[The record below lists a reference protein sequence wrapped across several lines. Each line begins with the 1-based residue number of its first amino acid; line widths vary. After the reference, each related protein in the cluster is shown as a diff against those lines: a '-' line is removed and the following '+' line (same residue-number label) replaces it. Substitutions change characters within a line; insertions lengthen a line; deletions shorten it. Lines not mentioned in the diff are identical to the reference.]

1 MYISGDVEQILQL
14 ALQIGAIKIVIK
26 KKQVRRLFRTPLGYK
41 KSAQPCNKC
50 NPSIHLTL
58 VFVFFSDIPIKNSP
72 LDYKSN
78 SSCSSPSKILENHQQ
93 KNTERCSLPLGSR
106 VPVLPVRNNLRRPNS
121 SHFPPARFQFR
132 KGFTKCSWR
141 CTAIVFIILSVV
153 LLAAVTYMSSKCF
166 ERRKKTLR
174 SLKSNKRGKALR
186 VFRAFVWSFCESS
199 RRN

>member
-1 MYISGDVEQILQL
+1 MAGRGALWAPSTGTGISNLPAWWGHHRETFIYPQVSLKRIFFLNFRFR
-14 ALQIGAIKIVIK
+14 KIFFFF
-26 KKQVRRLFRTPLGYK
+26 RCDSWNLSGFFCRLDFL
-41 KSAQPCNKC
+41 
-50 NPSIHLTL
+50 
-58 VFVFFSDIPIKNSP
+58 DIPIKNSP

-93 KNTERCSLPLGSR
+93 KNTERCSLPFGTP

-153 LLAAVTYMSSKCF
+153 LLAAVTYMSGKNF
-166 ERRKKTLR
+166 FTYFI
-174 SLKSNKRGKALR
+174 SL
-186 VFRAFVWSFCESS
+186 VVDIWSG
-199 RRN
+199 

>member
-1 MYISGDVEQILQL
+1 M
-14 ALQIGAIKIVIK
+14 
-26 KKQVRRLFRTPLGYK
+26 
-41 KSAQPCNKC
+41 
-50 NPSIHLTL
+50 
-58 VFVFFSDIPIKNSP
+58 PIKNSP

-93 KNTERCSLPLGSR
+93 KNSERCSLPFGTP

-153 LLAAVTYMSSKCF
+153 LLAAVTYMSGKFSLLNFHFDFFHLIFAWNSK
-166 ERRKKTLR
+166 KKNHLG
-174 SLKSNKRGKALR
+174 LL
-186 VFRAFVWSFCESS
+186 C
-199 RRN
+199 